1 MHFLAVHMNGV
12 LHAAAMNAAR
22 RMMSSPCVSMPMA
35 GRCLRKE
42 EAVND
47 HQRSS
52 LNQRKTQLKRARTL
66 LPGVDKFL
74 GFRGAVLAKGVRR
87 LRQLKMLKVDGKCAK
102 TASYFPT
109 SCLRYCSASSAM
121 VSTVNC

>member
-1 MHFLAVHMNGV
+1 MLCDKCGPQDDVVGLRFHANGWA
-12 LHAAAMNAAR
+12 LSAQ
-22 RMMSSPCVSMPMA
+22 
-35 GRCLRKE
+35 K

-52 LNQRKTQLKRARTL
+52 LNQSATQLKRARTL

-87 LRQLKMLKVDGKCAK
+87 LRQLKMLKVAGKCAK